1 MSVSGVVSLLDERH
15 DSLVEEIWEDLY
27 RNFRLRLQPPIA
39 HFSYHVA
46 EAYDS
51 GKLEQIVKSLT
62 HEARPFRVRTSGLG
76 LFTKPQTVIYV
87 ALVRDLELS
96 RFQRWLCQ
104 EIQLT
109 ASGPLDFYRPA
120 RWVPHITLAQ
130 QGLDATNLGE
140 IVGYLGCREFTWEL
154 EVDNIALI
162 EPSRRG
168 ASVRFKMPLAG
179 RVAVVD
185 G

>member
-15 DSLVEEIWEDLY
+15 DGLVEEIWADLY
-27 RNFRLRLQPPIA
+27 GKFGLRLQPPIA

-51 GKLEQIVKSLT
+51 AKLERIVRSLA
-62 HEARPFRVRTSGLG
+62 EQARSFGVRTSGLG
-76 LFTKPQTVIYV
+76 LFTKPQAVVYV

-96 RFQRWLCQ
+96 RFQRWLC
-104 EIQLT
+104 EAIHSA
-109 ASGPLDFYRPA
+109 ASGPVDYYMPA

-130 QGLDATNLGE
+130 QGLDAANLGE
-140 IVGYLGCREFTWEL
+140 VVAYLGCREFAWEL
-154 EVDNIALI
+154 VVDNIALI
-162 EPSRRG
+162 APSTQG
-168 ASVRFKMPLAG
+168 AKVRFKVPLGGEAST
-179 RVAVVD
+179 D